1 MRGPKWSESGTF
13 EEDLEPS
20 EKDFEFPKRGWDAGL
35 DFIETYRKILSHLH
49 RARKP
54 QDVVLLIQLRN
65 GSRVG
70 EAVEALRKFC
80 ETGKTQVLVKIE
92 KHRDPRDQRLMVLP
106 EELRKGQGRV
116 LLEQA
121 CAWLSGVEKPK
132 EAVKSYCRRTYGFNT
147 HALRYSFVT
156 YMLKRGVSPSVVAK
170 ITGHTTLES
179 ILHYTERKTAE
190 DLLKDLFRELA

>member
-1 MRGPKWSESGTF
+1 
-13 EEDLEPS
+13 
-20 EKDFEFPKRGWDAGL
+20 
-35 DFIETYRKILSHLH
+35 
-49 RARKP
+49 
-54 QDVVLLIQLRN
+54 
-65 GSRVG
+65 
-70 EAVEALRKFC
+70 
-80 ETGKTQVLVKIE
+80 
-92 KHRDPRDQRLMVLP
+92 
-106 EELRKGQGRV
+106 V

-121 CAWLSGVEKPK
+121 CAWLSGTEKPK

-190 DLLKDLFRELA
+190 DLLRDLFRELT